1 MKEVSLPST
10 WGSVVLLLICLV
22 AVNLM
27 AHFLPIRYDLTEERL
42 YTISEGSRKILAG
55 LTDPVRINFYYSRN
69 NSELPPNFK
78 IYAQR
83 VQELLEE
90 YVALSKGMVVLK
102 ILDPKP
108 DTDEEEWAQ
117 KYGIKPI
124 TLPSGNTV
132 YFGAVISMLDQ
143 EMLLPYFDQRRENFL
158 EYDISQAIQK
168 VGSTSTSKVGLL
180 SVLNLQGGRSMIP
193 GQPPAQKWV
202 FLNELEKSVTVE
214 NLALTIE
221 EIPDDINLLIVLHP
235 RSFNPRLRYAVDQY
249 VLRGGRLVVLL
260 DPNARIDMTSPA
272 NQFGQQPQL
281 SSDLPELLKQWGV
294 DYDVSKVVGDRL
306 HATQV
311 NTGQGVMSFPMWM
324 TFRSDSLDQK
334 HPITAQLEN
343 LLFVEAGSLKKVAD
357 SKTEFTPLLS
367 LSAKSGLIDAFQLRF
382 AAPDQ
387 LSRDMKVDGEA
398 KAVMALTTGI
408 FSSAFPNGQ
417 PVKEKKNPE
426 ASAAGEESEVSEEE
440 TPLKHPHLLEAA
452 ELNSILLFSDVDFLS
467 DQFSVQKLNF
477 LGQSIIQP
485 RNDNLN
491 LMLNAAEHL
500 SGNEALMSIR
510 SRGRFSR
517 PFTRLLAM
525 QRQAQFLHQ
534 TEEKLLLSQL
544 EEVQQRLNSLLESAG
559 EQGQS
564 EVILPPEVQVEIE
577 KFREEERQARR
588 KLREVRKILRQDIEW
603 LGQGLLLLNM
613 LLVPLIVGIIGL
625 IVYRLRT
632 RRRRKTI
639 R

>member
-1 MKEVSLPST
+1 MKEVSLHST
-10 WGSVVLLLICLV
+10 WGSVVMLLICLV

-27 AHFLPIRYDLTEERL
+27 AHFLPLRYDLTEERL

-69 NSELPPNFK
+69 SSELPPNFK

-90 YVALSKGMVVLK
+90 YVAISKGMVVLK

-202 FLNELEKSVTVE
+202 FLSELEKSVTVE
-214 NLALTIE
+214 NLALAIE

-235 RSFNPRLRYAVDQY
+235 RNFNPRLRYAVDQY

-294 DYDVSKVVGDRL
+294 DYDVAKVVGDRL

-324 TFRSDSLDQK
+324 TFRSDSLDQE

-343 LLFVEAGSLKKVAD
+343 LLFVEAGSLKKAAD

-367 LSAKSGLIDAFQLRF
+367 LSAKSGLIDTFQLRF

-387 LSRDMKVDGEA
+387 LSRDMKVDGDA
-398 KAVMALTTGI
+398 KAVMAITTGI

-426 ASAAGEESEVSEEE
+426 ASAAGEESEEE
-440 TPLKHPHLLEAA
+440 TPLNHPHLLEAA

-477 LGQSIIQP
+477 LGQTIIQP

-525 QRQAQFLHQ
+525 QRQAQLRHQ

-544 EEVQQRLNSLLESAG
+544 EEVQQRLNTLLESAG

-588 KLREVRKILRQDIEW
+588 KLREVRKILRQDIER

-632 RRRRKTI
+632 RLRLKTI

>member
-27 AHFLPIRYDLTEERL
+27 AHFFPLRYDLTEERL

-124 TLPSGNTV
+124 PLPSGNTV

-235 RSFNPRLRYAVDQY
+235 RSFNSRLRYAVDQY

-294 DYDVSKVVGDRL
+294 DYDVAKVVGDRL

-343 LLFVEAGSLKKVAD
+343 LLFVEAGSLKKAAD

-367 LSAKSGLIDAFQLRF
+367 LSAKSGLIDTFQLRF

-398 KAVMALTTGI
+398 KAVMAITTGI

-426 ASAAGEESEVSEEE
+426 ASAAGEESEEE
-440 TPLKHPHLLEAA
+440 TPLKYPHLLEAVK
-452 ELNSILLFSDVDFLS
+452 LNSILLFSDVDFLS

-477 LGQSIIQP
+477 LGQTIIQP

-525 QRQAQFLHQ
+525 QRQAQLRHQ

-588 KLREVRKILRQDIEW
+588 KLREVRKILRQDIER

-632 RRRRKTI
+632 RLRRKTI

>member
-27 AHFLPIRYDLTEERL
+27 AHFFPLRYDLTEERL

-294 DYDVSKVVGDRL
+294 DYDVAKVVGDRL

-343 LLFVEAGSLKKVAD
+343 LLFVEAGSLKKAAD

-367 LSAKSGLIDAFQLRF
+367 LSDKSGLIDTFQLRF

-398 KAVMALTTGI
+398 KAVMAITTGI

-426 ASAAGEESEVSEEE
+426 ASAAGEESKEE

-477 LGQSIIQP
+477 LGQTIIQP

-525 QRQAQFLHQ
+525 QQQAQLRHQ

-588 KLREVRKILRQDIEW
+588 KLREVRKILRQDIER

-632 RRRRKTI
+632 RLRLKTI

>member
-1 MKEVSLPST
+1 MKEVSLSST
-10 WGSVVLLLICLV
+10 WGSVFLLLICLV

-27 AHFLPIRYDLTEERL
+27 AHFSPLRYDLTEERL

-202 FLNELEKSVTVE
+202 FLSELEKSVTVE

-221 EIPDDINLLIVLHP
+221 EIPNDINLLIVLHP
-235 RSFNPRLRYAVDQY
+235 RSFSPRLRYAVDQY

-294 DYDVSKVVGDRL
+294 DYDVAKVVGDRL

-324 TFRSDSLDQK
+324 TFRSDSLDQE

-343 LLFVEAGSLKKVAD
+343 LLFVEAGSLKKAAD

-367 LSAKSGLIDAFQLRF
+367 LSAKSGLIDTFQLRF

-398 KAVMALTTGI
+398 KAVMAITTGI

-417 PVKEKKNPE
+417 PLKENKNPE
-426 ASAAGEESEVSEEE
+426 ASAAGEESEKE

-477 LGQSIIQP
+477 LGQTIIQP

-517 PFTRLLAM
+517 PFNRLLAM
-525 QRQAQFLHQ
+525 QRQAQLRHQ

-588 KLREVRKILRQDIEW
+588 KLREVRKILRQDIER

-632 RRRRKTI
+632 RLRLKTI

>member
-27 AHFLPIRYDLTEERL
+27 AHFLPLRYDLTEERL

-235 RSFNPRLRYAVDQY
+235 RNFNPRLRYAVDQY

-294 DYDVSKVVGDRL
+294 DYDVAKVVGDRL

-343 LLFVEAGSLKKVAD
+343 LLFVEAGSLKKAAD

-367 LSAKSGLIDAFQLRF
+367 LSAKSGLIDTFQLRF

-398 KAVMALTTGI
+398 KAVMAITTGI

-426 ASAAGEESEVSEEE
+426 ASAAGEESEEE

-477 LGQSIIQP
+477 LGQTIIQP

-525 QRQAQFLHQ
+525 QRQAQLRHQ

-559 EQGQS
+559 EQGQT

-588 KLREVRKILRQDIEW
+588 KLREVRKILRQDIER

-632 RRRRKTI
+632 RLRLKTI

>member
-27 AHFLPIRYDLTEERL
+27 AHFFPLRYDLTEERL

-202 FLNELEKSVTVE
+202 FFSELEKSVTVE

-294 DYDVSKVVGDRL
+294 DYDVAKVVGDRL

-343 LLFVEAGSLKKVAD
+343 LLFVEAGSLKKAAD

-367 LSAKSGLIDAFQLRF
+367 LSAKSGLIDTFQLRF

-398 KAVMALTTGI
+398 KAVMAITTGI

-426 ASAAGEESEVSEEE
+426 ASAAGEESKEE

-477 LGQSIIQP
+477 LGQTIIQP

-525 QRQAQFLHQ
+525 QQQAQLRHQ

-588 KLREVRKILRQDIEW
+588 KLREVRKILRQDIER

>member
-27 AHFLPIRYDLTEERL
+27 AHFLPLRYDLTEERL

-294 DYDVSKVVGDRL
+294 DYDVAKVVGDRL

-343 LLFVEAGSLKKVAD
+343 LLFVEAGSLKKAAD

-367 LSAKSGLIDAFQLRF
+367 LSAKSGLIDTFQLRF

-398 KAVMALTTGI
+398 KAVMAITTGI

-426 ASAAGEESEVSEEE
+426 ASAAGEESKEE

-452 ELNSILLFSDVDFLS
+452 ELNSILLFSDVDFIS

-525 QRQAQFLHQ
+525 QRQAQLRHQ

-588 KLREVRKILRQDIEW
+588 KLREVRKILRQDIER

>member
-27 AHFLPIRYDLTEERL
+27 AHFLPLRYDLTEERL

-367 LSAKSGLIDAFQLRF
+367 LSAKSGLIDTFQLRF

-398 KAVMALTTGI
+398 KAVMAITTGI

-417 PVKEKKNPE
+417 PAKEKKNPE
-426 ASAAGEESEVSEEE
+426 ASAAGEESKEE

-477 LGQSIIQP
+477 LGQTIIQP

-525 QRQAQFLHQ
+525 QRQAQLRHQ

-588 KLREVRKILRQDIEW
+588 KLREVRKILRQDIER